1 MSPPHPLGPPFGTSL
16 HIPRKCSFVRSTNT
30 YPNTLVKLFTKVSWI
45 DTSLFS
51 CLDSRC
57 LFLPSSLPY
66 SGGLPFARLGD
77 GARVGLW
84 SV

>member
-1 MSPPHPLGPPFGTSL
+1 MINLSYLYL
-16 HIPRKCSFVRSTNT
+16 
-30 YPNTLVKLFTKVSWI
+30 I
-45 DTSLFS
+45 DTHVLSRV
-51 CLDSRC
+51 DSRC